1 MLHQSKQ
8 SKSAAVL
15 LHAAISHAPEEVA
28 HHIALGNV
36 YVSLA
41 DYNRS
46 VACYDNVLKL
56 QPDMDIVV
64 LNRHTILCHKKLNAG
79 LKDLHE

>member
-1 MLHQSKQ
+1 M
-8 SKSAAVL
+8 L
-15 LHAAISHAPEEVA
+15 LHDAITHAPEEVA

-36 YVSLA
+36 YVSLS

-46 VACYDNVLKL
+46 LTCYDNVLKL
-56 QPDMDIVV
+56 QPNMEIVV
-64 LNRHTILCHKKLNAG
+64 VSRHAVLCHNKLNAG